1 MANVEMI
8 RAFIARVL
16 EDGGLVDGRAEPDSD
31 GDYQLRQ
38 GSALYWVSAA
48 EADDGLGLVQ
58 VFGVV
63 LEDVPLSRKLL
74 TAVNDINSGYL
85 WIRCYW
91 ADGRLTIARDLAADT
106 LTPELLSE
114 ACGRI
119 GRIADEYDDRLK
131 ELVGA
136 GHTVFDGDA
145 GGDGDDGS
153 VEV

>member
-31 GDYQLRQ
+31 GDYQLRY
-38 GSALYWVSAA
+38 GSTLYWVSAGQ
-48 EADDGLGLVQ
+48 ADDGFGLVQ
-58 VFGVV
+58 VFGIV

-74 TAVNDINSGYL
+74 TAVNEINGEYL

-91 ADGRLTIARDLAADT
+91 QQGRLTLARDLAADT
-106 LTPELLSE
+106 HTAELLTA
-114 ACGRI
+114 ACAQI
-119 GRIADEYDDRLK
+119 SRIADEYDDRLK

-145 GGDGDDGS
+145 GDDDS

>member
-8 RAFIARVL
+8 RAFIARVQ

-38 GSALYWVSAA
+38 GSALYWVSAG

-58 VFGVV
+58 VFGIV

-74 TAVNDINSGYL
+74 TAVNEINSDHL
-85 WIRCYW
+85 WVRCYW
-91 ADGRLTIARDLAADT
+91 AQGRLTVARDLAADT
-106 LTPELLSE
+106 LTADQLTK
-114 ACGRI
+114 ACAQI
-119 GRIADEYDDRLK
+119 GRIADEYDDRFK
-131 ELVGA
+131 ELLGA
-136 GHTVFDGDA
+136 GHTVFDGDP
-145 GGDGDDGS
+145 GDDDS

>member
-16 EDGGLVDGRAEPDSD
+16 EDGGLVDGRSEPDSD

-38 GSALYWVSAA
+38 GSTLYWVSAGQT
-48 EADDGLGLVQ
+48 DDGFGLVQ

-74 TAVNDINSGYL
+74 TAVNEINRDYL
-85 WIRCYW
+85 WVRCYW
-91 ADGRLTIARDLAADT
+91 EQGRLTVARDLAADT
-106 LTPELLSE
+106 LTAELLAS
-114 ACGRI
+114 ACAQI

-131 ELVGA
+131 DLVGA
-136 GHTVFDGDA
+136 GHTVFDGDPA
-145 GGDGDDGS
+145 ADDS

>member
-16 EDGGLVDGRAEPDSD
+16 EDGGLVDGRAEADSD

-38 GSALYWVSAA
+38 GSALYWVSAG

-63 LEDVPLSRKLL
+63 LEDVPLSLKLL
-74 TAVNDINSGYL
+74 TAVNEINSTYM

-91 ADGRLTIARDLAADT
+91 DEDRLLVARDLASDS
-106 LTPELLSE
+106 LNPELLAE
-114 ACGRI
+114 ACAQI
-119 GRIADEYDDRLK
+119 GRIADEYDDRFK

-136 GHTVFDGDA
+136 GHTFFDGDA
-145 GGDGDDGS
+145 DEDS

>member
-31 GDYQLRQ
+31 GDYQLRY
-38 GSALYWVSAA
+38 GSTLYWVSAGQS
-48 EADDGLGLVQ
+48 DDGFGLVQ
-58 VFGVV
+58 VFGIV
-63 LEDVPLSRKLL
+63 LEDVPLSKKLL
-74 TAVNDINSGYL
+74 TAVNEINGDYL

-91 ADGRLTIARDLAADT
+91 KQNRLTLARDLAADT
-106 LTPELLSE
+106 LTAEMRTA
-114 ACGRI
+114 ACAQNSH
-119 GRIADEYDDRLK
+119 IADEYDDRLK

-136 GHTVFDGDA
+136 GHTVFDNES
-145 GGDGDDGS
+145 GDDDS

>member
-8 RAFIARVL
+8 RAFTARVL

-31 GDYQLRQ
+31 GDYQIRN
-38 GSALYWVSAA
+38 GSALYWVSAG
-48 EADDGLGLVQ
+48 EAGDGFGLVQ
-58 VFGVV
+58 VFGIV
-63 LEDVPLSRKLL
+63 LEDVPLSKKLL
-74 TAVNDINSGYL
+74 TAVNEINSEYL

-91 ADGRLTIARDLAADT
+91 EQGRLVVARDLAADT
-106 LTPELLSE
+106 LTADLLTA
-114 ACGRI
+114 ACAQI

-136 GHTVFDGDA
+136 GHTFFDGDA
-145 GGDGDDGS
+145 GDEDS

>member
-31 GDYQLRQ
+31 GDYQLRY
-38 GSALYWVSAA
+38 GSALYWVSAG
-48 EADDGLGLVQ
+48 EADDGFGLVQ

-63 LEDVPLSRKLL
+63 LDDVPLSKKLL
-74 TAVNDINSGYL
+74 TAVNEINGDYL
-85 WIRCYW
+85 WVRCFW
-91 ADGRLTIARDLAADT
+91 RQGRLTLARDLAADT
-106 LTPELLSE
+106 LTAEMLTA
-114 ACGRI
+114 ACAQI

-131 ELVGA
+131 QLVGT
-136 GHTVFDGDA
+136 GHTVFDGDS
-145 GGDGDDGS
+145 GDEDS